1 MPLLQSVSLDFV
13 VQRVFCRHDDDTHG
27 IAPAP
32 EFAQEVQPVAT
43 GQHQVEHHAVIVI
56 QTGLHPGFLVG
67 ECLLTHVIFR
77 TEVGHDVVRQFSF
90 VFYNQQFHLNRE

>member
-1 MPLLQSVSLDFV
+1 M
-13 VQRVFCRHDDDTHG
+13 
-27 IAPAP
+27 PAP
-32 EFAQEVQPVAT
+32 VSTSLSQCLLFAMRISPVAVAT
-43 GQHQVEHHAVIVI
+43 GQHQVELHAVIVI

-77 TEVGHDVVRQFSF
+77 TEVRHDVVRQFSF